1 MIVQE
6 SRFPQLDIAGSR
18 ATIKLARLEEHNRI
32 DPSDI
37 PHLMR
42 LLDQVET
49 NPEVRVL
56 VLTGSGAR
64 TFSSGYTITAILTDL
79 NRGFEDLLNRL
90 ENFSLPTV
98 CALNGSVY
106 GGGTDLAICCDFRIG
121 VKGMRMF
128 VPAARFGLHYYPG
141 GIRRFTTRL
150 GPGAAKKIFLT
161 CLPLGDEE
169 MLRIGFLTELVG
181 VDQLSSTVDTY
192 VQALTEAEQGV
203 LASMK
208 KHIDRLADGDTN
220 EALGQHE
227 YQASLRSS
235 ELANRLAKLAKR

>member
-1 MIVQE
+1 ML
-6 SRFPQLDIAGSR
+6 SR
-18 ATIKLARLEEHNRI
+18 LAEHNRI
-32 DPSDI
+32 DPADI

-42 LLDQVET
+42 LLDQVEE
-49 NPEVRVL
+49 NPDVRVL

-79 NRGFEDLLNRL
+79 NSGFEDLLDRL

-121 VKGMRMF
+121 VKGMKMF

-161 CLPLGDEE
+161 CLPLIDEE
-169 MLRIGFLTELVG
+169 MLRIGFLTELVA
-181 VDQLSSTVDTY
+181 VDQLSSTVDIY

-208 KHIDRLADGDTN
+208 KQIDRLAIGDAD
-220 EALGQHE
+220 ESIGRRE
-227 YQASLRSS
+227 YETSLRSS
-235 ELANRLAKLAKR
+235 ELANRLAKLAKS